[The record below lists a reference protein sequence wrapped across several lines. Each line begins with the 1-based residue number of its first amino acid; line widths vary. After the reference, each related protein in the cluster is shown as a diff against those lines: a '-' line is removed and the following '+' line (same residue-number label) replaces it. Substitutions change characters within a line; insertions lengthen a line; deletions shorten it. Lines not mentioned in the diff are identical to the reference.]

1 MTVPSEIDRSGP
13 YYGNGVTKTFPY
25 EFRIIHEAHISVVMT
40 TAAGHESTLALN
52 SDYTVTNVGAPGG
65 GDVVLT
71 NPLPSGYSIVNLRG
85 LPFTQETDL
94 ENQGAYYAETVE
106 DALDLAAMRD
116 QQLKEGLDRSLK
128 APVTDGGVDMTLP
141 SKDARAGRYLSFAED
156 GRPVATTFDVEA
168 AQRAAETAVSSA
180 STAVDA
186 ASRSVAA
193 ANTAANDVRLL
204 VKDDADRASS
214 AADRSELAADE
225 VNQRIEEYTPTVL
238 RFSGDDDTTEFDLG
252 IPGLDEK
259 LTNVF
264 ISGVYQQ
271 KDIYEVVDG
280 VLTFSVAP
288 PAGTD
293 NIEVN
298 IGGTSAMAFAVPSND
313 TVSRDKL
320 TDELRDTLTVYQEGE
335 DLRSLAVNGVSEVGG
350 NFPRSPT
357 EELRDAFSGGNPDSL
372 LPLQAAT
379 DLAEC
384 LIIPPSEDST
394 NYVFATVPWLFIKGT
409 TRRVMPVDIRTNFFN
424 SPLNIPLFE
433 PVQVNGFGF
442 LSFRYIGD
450 EPIHTVLKGSIS
462 VLARTAATTPDP
474 YARHILR
481 LNAVNPPHMEDGQ
494 NSGRRNLAGP
504 IGSWGPSQQ
513 IRDYYEF
520 NDQCFPIDQALL
532 DAAST
537 FSWPDRFIGSQNGFF
552 NSGDTDE
559 ELRTSDDL
567 GVVGPEVRTTNWMD
581 VSADDKLAHAYFFDC
596 GGTTTRRRIQIKT
609 ASGQIK
615 TFTPL
620 TQQGNANARVV
631 YRLPTDAAFVRIYY
645 SGRGDTASGERFI
658 RIGATNSP
666 EYDPL
671 KGYWDMRTFHVC
683 RDVTFWPGVEYF
695 FDLFTQV
702 YDGASARDW
711 GFRFQSGGLTFLFD
725 AGRIRKKLA
734 AQLFR
739 EA

>member
-25 EFRIIHEAHISVVMT
+25 KFRIVHEAHISVVMT
-40 TAAGHESTLALN
+40 TAAGHESKLVLN
-52 SDYTVTNVGAPGG
+52 SDYTVTSVGAAGG
-65 GDVVLT
+65 GDIILT

-141 SKDARAGRYLSFAED
+141 SKEARANRYLSFGDD
-156 GRPVATTFDVEA
+156 GRPTATTFDVEA

-180 STAVDA
+180 STAVSA
-186 ASRSVAA
+186 AARSVSA

-214 AADRSELAADE
+214 AADRSERAADQA
-225 VNQRIEEYTPTVL
+225 NQRIEQYTPTVL
-238 RFSGDDDTTEFDLG
+238 RFSGDDETTEFDLG

-271 KDIYEVVDG
+271 KDTYEVVNG
-280 VLTFSVAP
+280 VLTFSPAP
-288 PAGTD
+288 PAGDD

-298 IGGTSAMAFAVPSND
+298 VGGTSAMAFAVPSKN
-313 TVSRDKL
+313 TVGRNNL
-320 TDELRDTLTVYQEGE
+320 TGKLRDTLTVYQEGE

-357 EELRDAFSGGNPDSL
+357 EELRDAFSGGNPDGA

-379 DLAEC
+379 DLGEC
-384 LIIPPSEDST
+384 LIIPPTEDST
-394 NYVFATVPWLFIKGT
+394 NYVFATVPWLVIDGT
-409 TRRVMPVDIRTNFFN
+409 ARRIMPVDIRTNLFN

-433 PVQVNGFGF
+433 PVRVNGFGM

-450 EPIHTVLKGSIS
+450 EPIHTVLKGSVS
-462 VLARTAATTPDP
+462 VLVRTSATRADP
-474 YARHILR
+474 YARHIFR
-481 LNAVNPPHMEDGQ
+481 LSAVNPPHMEYGE

-504 IGSWGPSQQ
+504 IGSWGNAQRIS
-513 IRDYYEF
+513 DYYEF
-520 NDQCFPIDQALL
+520 NDECFPIDQALL
-532 DAAST
+532 DMAANLN
-537 FSWPDRFIGSQNGFF
+537 WPNRFVGSQNGFF
-552 NSGDTDE
+552 NSGDTTE
-559 ELRTSDDL
+559 ALRTSDDL

-581 VSADDKLAHAYFFDC
+581 VSSDDKLAHAYFFDC
-596 GGTTTRRRIQIKT
+596 GGTSTRRRIQIKT

-620 TQQGNANARVV
+620 TRQSASARVV

-658 RIGATNSP
+658 RIAAVTSP

-671 KGYWDMRTFHVC
+671 KGYWDMRTFNVC

-702 YDGASARDW
+702 YDGATARDW

-734 AQLFR
+734 AKLFK